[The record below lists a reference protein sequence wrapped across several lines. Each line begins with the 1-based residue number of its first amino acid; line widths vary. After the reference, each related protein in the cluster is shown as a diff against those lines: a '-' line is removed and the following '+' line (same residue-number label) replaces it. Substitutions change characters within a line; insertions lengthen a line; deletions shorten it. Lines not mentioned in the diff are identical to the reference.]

1 MIVRIK
7 NRAIK
12 VSQCLLVALSFWSIF
27 LGGAVVAFQP
37 RTSLVAFSTRAT
49 RQKKTLF
56 ASSLEKNPA
65 DVTDQKPPL
74 SSENVDS
81 ATSKAEEVVK
91 CHFCHTPFASRNAVF
106 RHLRTDG
113 CTSENPCTPGS
124 GDDTIVKQSI
134 AILFGYVDNNSKES
148 NDDDDDVPMNEWA
161 GQKVFEAVQEAI
173 HKYNHDNNDK
183 ENQQLKLDFRLQ
195 ESRTQSSV
203 ARQRSR
209 ILQQEPDCSAA
220 GDVLII
226 TGTCLD
232 SSLPRIEEALSG
244 LPENLEAQQS
254 NGRDVSIGIWA
265 CKLLEADVSL
275 HAEQSCTQLAYHY
288 LVPLAWLPDGDLL
301 KTQWKGWKDNPPT
314 NSLRRFITAL
324 RSAESNMVTGDTG
337 SQSST
342 RQSKV
347 AGGRFGRLGAKE
359 RRAWHNFAANIEGN
373 SPNQE
378 PIWRVVDSCRMT
390 GMVNFGEDNASIIV
404 EIKGDAF
411 CQKQCRGIIGTALA
425 IAHGWLDASKQD
437 LWNDV
442 LLNPTCVVETVL
454 APPNRL
460 YLANT
465 RFHYEESRLS
475 GKTLFE
481 SDISGK
487 VLNMGDGTTA
497 LEWVQHHIL
506 ESRSH
511 DTIEKAELEWLEQAQ
526 TVTAP
531 KIRDSLSQV
540 ARFPVDFSELNFA
553 PTPTEYKEVLHK
565 LRNIVSADRW
575 PETSVARSSV
585 IGDIGKTSETGTGG
599 SFTIINTKLL
609 DKKKPNHELANLPLG
624 NQLFPDLATA
634 VFALEE
640 AIAQNAR
647 KAETGFDRIVKLSR
661 DYTARRPQSTH
672 CAINCNAQFTPHV
685 DSGRGAGQSL
695 SIIVGLGSYM
705 QGELFVGKIFAKR
718 IVFFHAFSP
727 FMRLLVDAHTGCN
740 HPIQKDFPA
749 ISDTCL

>member
-1 MIVRIK
+1 MIERIK

-12 VSQCLLVALSFWSIF
+12 VERCLLVALGF
-27 LGGAVVAFQP
+27 LNLFLDAAVAFQP
-37 RTSLVAFSTRAT
+37 STISPSSSTLAIIT
-49 RQKKTLF
+49 RQQKNLF
-56 ASSLEKNPA
+56 VSSLEENLLDATDLEASDRLPSVD
-65 DVTDQKPPL
+65 DVISD
-74 SSENVDS
+74 
-81 ATSKAEEVVK
+81 TSKAGVK
-91 CHFCHTPFASRNAVF
+91 CHFCNTPFASRNAVF
-106 RHLRTDG
+106 RHLRSDG
-113 CTSENPCTPGS
+113 CTSDNPCSPGS
-124 GDDTIVKQSI
+124 GADTIVKQSI
-134 AILFGYVDNNSKES
+134 AILFGYVDNTRKES
-148 NDDDDDVPMNEWA
+148 DDHDNVPMNDWA
-161 GQKVFEAVQEAI
+161 GQRVFEAVQETI
-173 HKYNHDNNDK
+173 HKYNNDSNDNG
-183 ENQQLKLDFRLQ
+183 NQQLRLDFRLQ

-209 ILQQEPDCSAA
+209 ILHQEPDCSAA

-226 TGTCLD
+226 SGTCLD
-232 SSLPRIEEALSG
+232 SSLPRIEEALLG
-244 LPENLEAQQS
+244 LPGNLDTPQS
-254 NGRDVSIGIWA
+254 NGRDISIRIWA
-265 CKLLEADVSL
+265 CKLLGADVSL

-314 NSLRRFITAL
+314 DSLRRFITAL
-324 RSAESNMVTGDTG
+324 RSAESNMVAGDTG
-337 SQSST
+337 SQAST

-359 RRAWHNFAANIEGN
+359 RRAWHNFAASIEGN

-390 GMVNFGEDNASIIV
+390 GMINFGEENASLIV

-425 IAHGWLDASKQD
+425 IAHGWLDTSKQD

-481 SDISGK
+481 SDTSGK
-487 VLNMGDGTTA
+487 VLIMGDGTTA
-497 LEWVQHHIL
+497 LGWVQHKIL
-506 ESRSH
+506 ESREH
-511 DTIEKAELEWLEQAQ
+511 NAIENAELEWLKQ
-526 TVTAP
+526 VRDLTAP
-531 KIRDSLSQV
+531 RIRESLSQV
-540 ARFPVDFSELNFA
+540 ARSPVDISQLNFA
-553 PTPTEYKEVLHK
+553 PTPLEYKGVLQK
-565 LRNIVSADRW
+565 LRNIVTAGRW

-585 IGDIGKTSETGTGG
+585 IGDIGKTSENGAGG
-599 SFTIINTKLL
+599 SFTVINTKFF
-609 DKKKPNHELANLPLG
+609 DKMNKNQELTNLPLG
-624 NQLFPDLATA
+624 NQLFPDLANA

-647 KAETGFDRIVKLSR
+647 KAETGSDGRVKLSR

-695 SIIVGLGSYM
+695 SIIAGLGNYM
-705 QGELFVGKIFAKR
+705 QGELFVGKIFNQA
-718 IVFFHAFSP
+718 VFFLHVFILCVLP
-727 FMRLLVDAHTGCN
+727 C
-740 HPIQKDFPA
+740 
-749 ISDTCL
+749 